1 MEKGSFK
8 ESIKKGFRIEAI
20 IIATGLLLLGS
31 CLQSGIKYFTQGQR
45 LVSVKGLAEM
55 QVDANEVT
63 WPLLYKML
71 SNDLAGAYTD
81 IDTTN
86 GIIIEF
92 LKANGIKSED
102 ISVSAAGVTD
112 MDADRYSQNRSEYR
126 YLITS
131 VVTVSTSEVEKV
143 RALIKRQV
151 ELIKMGVP
159 LAADDYRSSVSYR
172 FTDLNKIKPEMVE
185 EATKNARMSAQ
196 KFADDSDSSLGKI
209 KRAYQGQF
217 SISDKDANTP
227 YIKTVRV
234 VNTVD
239 YFLKD

>member
-1 MEKGSFK
+1 M
-8 ESIKKGFRIEAI
+8 KKGFRIEAI
-20 IIATGLLLLGS
+20 IIAFGMLLLGLS
-31 CLQSGIKYFTQGQR
+31 LESGLRYFTHGQR
-45 LVSVKGLAEM
+45 LVTVKGLAEM

-63 WPLLYKML
+63 WPLLYVEL
-71 SNDLAGAYTD
+71 SNNLAEAYTD

-86 GIIIEF
+86 NIIIEF
-92 LKANGIKSED
+92 LKANGIKEED

-112 MDADRYSQNRSEYR
+112 MEADRYSQNKREYR

-131 VVTVSTSEVEKV
+131 VVTVSTSDVDKV
-143 RALIKRQV
+143 RGLIKRQV

-159 LAADDYRSSVSYR
+159 LAADDYRSSVSYT
-172 FTDLNKIKPEMVE
+172 FTDLNKIKPQMVE
-185 EATKNARMSAQ
+185 EATKNARKSAQ

-217 SISDKDANTP
+217 SIMDKDANTP
-227 YIKTVRV
+227 YVKIVRV

-239 YFLKD
+239 YFLED

>member
-1 MEKGSFK
+1 M
-8 ESIKKGFRIEAI
+8 KKGFRIEAI
-20 IIATGLLLLGS
+20 IIAFGMLLLGLS
-31 CLQSGIKYFTQGQR
+31 LESGLRYFTHGQR
-45 LVSVKGLAEM
+45 LVTVKGLAEM

-63 WPLLYKML
+63 WPLLYVEL
-71 SNDLAGAYTD
+71 SNNLAEAYTD

-86 GIIIEF
+86 NIIIEF
-92 LKANGIKSED
+92 LKANGIKEED

-112 MDADRYSQNRSEYR
+112 MEADRYSQNKREYR

-131 VVTVSTSEVEKV
+131 VVTVSTSDVDKV
-143 RALIKRQV
+143 RDLIKRQV

-159 LAADDYRSSVSYR
+159 LAADDYRSSVSYT
-172 FTDLNKIKPEMVE
+172 FTDLNKIKPQMVE
-185 EATKNARMSAQ
+185 EATKNARKSAQ

-217 SISDKDANTP
+217 SIMDKDANTP
-227 YIKTVRV
+227 YVKIVRV

-239 YFLKD
+239 YFLED